1 MEKVFIMLTI
11 AVLATAPIFA
21 QTYTVLDSTITQ
33 DRKVKG
39 AFEIKTKAFNL
50 LNTLVSQEKTATDTV
65 INLPQTR
72 QLYNIISNAVD
83 LYALEFLVV
92 DTISVTD
99 SVYQVWLAEYNGILE
114 WIEKVESD
122 EDIQEVTNISTYKT
136 KLARKN
142 KLLRYH
148 RQILS
153 QQ

>member
-1 MEKVFIMLTI
+1 MKKVFLMLTI
-11 AVLATAPIFA
+11 AILAIAPIYA
-21 QTYTVLDSTITQ
+21 QTYTVLDSVITQ

-39 AFEIKTKAFNL
+39 ALEIKTKAFDL

-72 QLYNIISNAVD
+72 QLYNVISNAVD

-114 WIEKVESD
+114 WIQKVESD
-122 EDIQEVTNISTYKT
+122 EDIQKVTNISKYKT
-136 KLARKN
+136 KVARKN

-148 RQILS
+148 RQIIS
-153 QQ
+153 Q